1 MDPQVTFMEI
11 ANVVTRLKMYPYFD
25 IAHYALMA
33 MMVREDNHPQ
43 STGTQLFSR
52 KHPLSCWVATMLM
65 CFAGSIIGHLLI
77 GEPLITPFKDHQAL
91 IIASATWY
99 IVNYSPFDVMYKI
112 CRFLPFKLVI
122 YCMKEVQRVYKVHHA
137 VMFAMKK
144 FPGSYF
150 IICLLGVVKGAGY
163 MYARSFDRLVR
174 GLWMPSTNE
183 ILQPSFV
190 TKGCLAAS
198 IVFICERQGL
208 IQAEHPV
215 IYFLV
220 VLFFIY
226 FRLSSLLLGIHDPFV
241 PFENLFCAI
250 FMGGIWDALKRA
262 VSREKKTEDSGATVS
277 SRNNAKKED

>member
-1 MDPQVTFMEI
+1 MVSECVHTVFSV
-11 ANVVTRLKMYPYFD
+11 NHSLLKSG
-25 IAHYALMA
+25 H
-33 MMVREDNHPQ
+33 VGE
-43 STGTQLFSR
+43 SGKCVCFS
-52 KHPLSCWVATMLM
+52 
-65 CFAGSIIGHLLI
+65 
-77 GEPLITPFKDHQAL
+77 
-91 IIASATWY
+91 
-99 IVNYSPFDVMYKI
+99 
-112 CRFLPFKLVI
+112 
-122 YCMKEVQRVYKVHHA
+122 
-137 VMFAMKK
+137 
-144 FPGSYF
+144 
-150 IICLLGVVKGAGY
+150 
-163 MYARSFDRLVR
+163 
-174 GLWMPSTNE
+174 
-183 ILQPSFV
+183 V